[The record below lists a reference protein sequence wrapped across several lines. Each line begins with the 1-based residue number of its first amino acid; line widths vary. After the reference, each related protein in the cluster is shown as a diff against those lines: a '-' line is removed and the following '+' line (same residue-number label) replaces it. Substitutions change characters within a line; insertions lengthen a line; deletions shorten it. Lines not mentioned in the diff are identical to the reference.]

1 MGNWW
6 RWVSNLLFQFFGLKL
21 NIARKSQIAIAYIY
35 WLRRQQLEM
44 STFWIHA
51 STIDRFRQGYLE
63 IAQRCQIPGVNDSNA
78 DILQLVKNW
87 LLDEKNGEWLM
98 VIDNADDSADFFKT
112 GTDQQHGSEAQT
124 DKAVRPKLNHYI
136 PKCTHGSI
144 LVTTRSKEAAF
155 KFANQGLI
163 NVTSMSATESEDLI
177 STILKDEDCDPYA
190 MKELASLLDYLPLA
204 LKQAAAYIRENSSSV
219 RRYLEIYHESED
231 SALELLELA
240 FESEGRD
247 LDIPNA
253 VATSWMI
260 SFDQIRSAL
269 PRAADILSLIAFF
282 DRQAIPE
289 SLLRNQDEPLS
300 SFDKAL
306 GKLLAYSLITRNVGN
321 KHFDEHRLV
330 HLISRAWL
338 RKEGKAD
345 KWFAAAQERILERF
359 PKEDYKDWDICVLYL
374 PHARAVID
382 RELKTIL
389 GTYNESINSL
399 MVWVDRFLNFQGS
412 YSASTEA
419 CKQRLNY
426 CLKHLGP
433 EHLDTLTSINNLAMA
448 LYGQGQYAAAEK
460 LHRRALAGW
469 EKTLG
474 PERPVT
480 LMSVNNLALTLGEQ
494 GQHEA
499 AEKLHRQ
506 ALAGWEKTLGPEHLD
521 TLTSVNNLATALYGQ
536 GQYEAA
542 EKLHRRALAS
552 REKKLGPEHPDT
564 LRSVNNL
571 APTLDGQGQY
581 EAAEKLYRRALA
593 GWEKTLGPEHP
604 DSLTSANNLAGA
616 FYEQG
621 QYEAAEKL
629 YRRALAGRE
638 KTLGPEHPDTLTSV
652 KDLAVTLRK
661 SGQKSRSPSTKEW
674 LGVKE
679 NTKT

>member
-6 RWVSNLLFQFFGLKL
+6 RWVSKVLFQFFGLKL
-21 NIARKSQIAIAYIY
+21 NVARKSQIAIAYIY

-51 STIDRFRQGYLE
+51 ATVDKFRQGYLE

-78 DILQLVKNW
+78 DIPQLVKDW

-112 GTDQQHGSEAQT
+112 GTDQQHGSEVQT
-124 DKAVRPKLNHYI
+124 DSAIRPKLNHYI

-144 LVTTRSKEAAF
+144 LVTTRSKETAF

-163 NVTSMSATESEDLI
+163 NVTSMSAIESEDLI
-177 STILKDEDCDPYA
+177 STILKGEDCDSYA
-190 MKELASLLDYLPLA
+190 VKELASLLDYLPLA

-231 SALELLELA
+231 SALELLKLT

-260 SFDQIRSAL
+260 SFDQIRLAL
-269 PRAADILSLIAFF
+269 PRAADILSLMAFF

-300 SFDKAL
+300 SFDKAV

-338 RKEGKAD
+338 RQNGEAD
-345 KWFAAAQERILERF
+345 KWLATAQERILERF

-389 GTYNESINSL
+389 GTYNHSMNSL
-399 MVWVDRFLNFQGS
+399 MGWVDRFLTFQGS
-412 YSASTEA
+412 YSASTEI
-419 CKQRLNY
+419 CNRRLDY

-433 EHLDTLTSINNLAMA
+433 EHCDTLASINNLA
-448 LYGQGQYAAAEK
+448 LS
-460 LHRRALAGW
+460 LF
-469 EKTLG
+469 
-474 PERPVT
+474 
-480 LMSVNNLALTLGEQ
+480 
-494 GQHEA
+494 
-499 AEKLHRQ
+499 
-506 ALAGWEKTLGPEHLD
+506 
-521 TLTSVNNLATALYGQ
+521 GQ

-542 EKLHRRALAS
+542 EKLHRRALAGW
-552 REKKLGPEHPDT
+552 EKVMGPEHHET
-564 LRSVNNL
+564 LISVNNL
-571 APTLDGQGQY
+571 AMALYQQGQYEVAEKLHRRALVCREQMLGPEHRDTLRSANNLAIALDRQTQYEAAEKLHRRVLAGWGKMLRPDHPDTLMSANNLASALYQQGQY
-581 EAAEKLYRRALA
+581 EAAEKLHRQVLA
-593 GWEKTLGPEHP
+593 GREKMLGLEHP
-604 DSLTSANNLAGA
+604 DTLMSADNLATA
-616 FYEQG
+616 LYQQG

-638 KTLGPEHPDTLTSV
+638 KMLGPGHPDTLVSV
-652 KDLAVTLRK
+652 NNLAIALDRQRQYEAAEK
-661 SGQKSRSPSTKEW
+661 
-674 LGVKE
+674 LH
-679 NTKT
+679 